1 MSRVG
6 LKKEVG
12 EMFQESGGVVSARMR
27 GLECRNST
35 ELGFRASE
43 GWFRGRQE
51 VVIQT
56 VVG

>member
-1 MSRVG
+1 MF
-6 LKKEVG
+6 KEEVG
-12 EMFQESGGVVSARMR
+12 GKRQNAWTRAGNSNSA
-27 GLECRNST
+27 